1 MGIGLFGSFFM
12 VFLGPVMY
20 TWTETKDLNEY
31 NDLHIFEVLFVN
43 LFSIS
48 FLITLILLFDILTL
62 LYFVCLSMLK
72 TVFSQSALK
81 PFLSSLKYLLIACV
95 ILYAYK
101 SLMFG
106 EKLIAFFKMLLS
118 TILSASLSTLS
129 K

>member
-1 MGIGLFGSFFM
+1 
-12 VFLGPVMY
+12 MY

-48 FLITLILLFDILTL
+48 FLITLILVFDILTL
-62 LYFVCLSMLK
+62 LYFVCLSMFK